1 MFERK
6 KERNTSIYTKYIDKA
21 IRGANI
27 EDAANSAK
35 KTSEVSQDTKNRIY
49 IHSYIHKLVS
59 EEKGFMEI
67 LTELNNKFSAP
78 EYIKY
83 KEFFPIW
90 VMDKLEKNQKK
101 NNKERDF

>member
-1 MFERK
+1 
-6 KERNTSIYTKYIDKA
+6 
-21 IRGANI
+21 
-27 EDAANSAK
+27 
-35 KTSEVSQDTKNRIY
+35 
-49 IHSYIHKLVS
+49 
-59 EEKGFMEI
+59 MEI

>member
-6 KERNTSIYTKYIDKA
+6 EERNTSIYTKYIDKA

-27 EDAANSAK
+27 EDAANSVK
-35 KTSEVSQDTKNRIY
+35 KTSEVSQDTKNRID

-83 KEFFPIW
+83 KEFFPIC